1 MTFWGF
7 HMDKR
12 KESKDI
18 TQLKVELANN
28 NKQIIMRKKLNLT
41 NREVKRLLLRQWKIT
56 KILTRDE

>member
-1 MTFWGF
+1 
-7 HMDKR
+7 MDKT
-12 KESKDI
+12 KENKDI